1 MVKSLLNSLF
11 LPKECCNLQSA
22 NELVLL
28 IISLTNPGLKSHVNL
43 KTIQD
48 EKQEGQHSIHLNP

>member
-1 MVKSLLNSLF
+1 MVKALLNNLSLT
-11 LPKECCNLQSA
+11 KECWNLQSA

-28 IISLTNPGLKSHVNL
+28 IIPLANPGLKSHVNF
-43 KTIQD
+43 KTIQN

>member
-1 MVKSLLNSLF
+1 MS
-11 LPKECCNLQSA
+11 LPKEWFNLQSA

-28 IISLTNPGLKSHVNL
+28 IISLANPGFNSHVNL
-43 KTIQD
+43 KTFQN